1 MIADIQILRDHVKHV
16 GLSYIFR
23 CLSVTSFLLWG
34 APCHEWTLGFPKWNI
49 SAFSTRKG
57 SCKVSKKMEDRLCRE
72 TKLVPGQNHTGRELL
87 GCSEIICSAPQ
98 PQGRLSSALVLPSGC
113 CPAVKSYRETGSF
126 LPSGLSCPQSQILFL
141 FLLSD
146 LSVSSALQIHGLSA
160 LVATERRLVHV
171 YKSVSLWLKY
181 VELQWGSSSTSSDL
195 RECRAQLCPLLSLKR
210 VWGQHQPVTCPL
222 VASAAEAEP
231 TSRFDRWVIIL
242 CQEFAFFSYKSCKY
256 SE

>member
-1 MIADIQILRDHVKHV
+1 MIADIQILRDHVKRV

-171 YKSVSLWLKY
+171 LQVCKSMTEVCWTS
-181 VELQWGSSSTSSDL
+181 VGELQHFQWPEGVQGS
-195 RECRAQLCPLLSLKR
+195 ALSP
-210 VWGQHQPVTCPL
+210 PVTEKSLGTTPACDLPSCCL
-222 VASAAEAEP
+222 CCR
-231 TSRFDRWVIIL
+231 SRTYQQIRQVSDHFVSGVCI
-242 CQEFAFFSYKSCKY
+242 FFIQKL
-256 SE
+256 